1 MTSPEPATAAQP
13 AASAPDRILNPQ
25 TGMDA
30 VTLRVGDL
38 ELMSSYYTDALALQ
52 PLEERARG
60 AEVHRVLG
68 RGTTPM
74 VRLIGTP
81 GQSATPRQSE

>member
-1 MTSPEPATAAQP
+1 MTVTETATRQAI
-13 AASAPDRILNPQ
+13 APDRVLNAQ

-30 VTLRVGDL
+30 ITLRVGDL
-38 ELMSSYYTDALALQ
+38 ELMSSYYAEALALQ

-68 RGTTPM
+68 RGRTPM
-74 VRLIGTP
+74 VRLIARP
-81 GQSATPRQSE
+81 GLPAVAG

>member
-1 MTSPEPATAAQP
+1 MTATETATAQAI
-13 AASAPDRILNPQ
+13 APDRVLNAQ
-25 TGMDA
+25 TSMDA

-60 AEVHRVLG
+60 AEEQDSECPGTGVVDADLSIPHRLE
-68 RGTTPM
+68 
-74 VRLIGTP
+74 
-81 GQSATPRQSE
+81 PRAILVVV